1 MRKVYIKPEME
12 IVAYL
17 HESNLMDHSD
27 THIGAKGFDL
37 ETEDSESDESSIDI
51 KNLWD
56 E

>member
-27 THIGAKGFDL
+27 THIGAKGVNFDDEEL
-37 ETEDSESDESSIDI
+37 EEDSKIKIDDI
-51 KNLWD
+51 WD
-56 E
+56 D

>member
-1 MRKVYIKPEME
+1 MKKEYKKPIIECASFIYE
-12 IVAYL
+12 TQP
-17 HESNLMDHSD
+17 LMHSD
-27 THIGAKGFDL
+27 HHVGAKGFDL